1 MRRKLLV
8 LLILILL
15 PLSGLLA
22 EDIFFKGGNS
32 RVVLKEGRE
41 QVNLTNGATVEVGSL
56 KIESD
61 EMILSGENWSDIE
74 CIGNV
79 RILDEERN
87 LDIFTSRLYY
97 DRENEILLISSYYE
111 IDDRGNELTAS
122 ANQLKYDMKAEL
134 LEMKGRVRLN
144 KVDGEDVVKVKAE
157 SVSYDRNT
165 ENLLIKGDAEV
176 TYKGDEYKAEL
187 VKLDL
192 EKETISLDGK
202 IRGTING

>member
-97 DRENEILLISSYYE
+97 DRENEMLLISSYYE

-144 KVDGEDVVKVKAE
+144 KVDGEDVVRVKAE